1 MRRRE
6 AALNKADRDI
16 QKAAIMLAGY
26 LWQDDG
32 TPLPPP
38 TMEQL
43 PSEMPVPAFL
53 EVARLQ
59 SSREGA
65 LAKRPEIL
73 AIAVQLM
80 TVGLDERLALNDSRP
95 DLSVVLQPG
104 QDMGRL
110 GIGETLKAGINFSVP
125 VGRWDASGRRD
136 AARAKTVKLTQD
148 RELTKRQVLLE
159 VDDAWSAINAAVER
173 FQATD
178 AEVSLAKQLEE
189 GERKRFAAG
198 DSTLF
203 LVNQRERATAEALG
217 RLIDIQLEYQQA
229 LIALDAAS
237 IAL

>member
-1 MRRRE
+1 M
-6 AALNKADRDI
+6 
-16 QKAAIMLAGY
+16 
-26 LWQDDG
+26 
-32 TPLPPP
+32 PLPLFPDD
-38 TMEQL
+38 
-43 PSEMPVPAFL
+43 
-53 EVARLQ
+53 ARLQ
-59 SSREGA
+59 ASREGA

-73 AIAVQLM
+73 AIQIQLR
-80 TVGLDERLALNDSRP
+80 TVSLDETLALNDSRP

-110 GIGETLKAGINFSVP
+110 GIGDTLKAGINFSVP
-125 VGRWDASGRRD
+125 LGRWDASGRRD
-136 AARAKTVKLTQD
+136 TARAKSIKLIQD

-159 VDDAWSAINAAVER
+159 VDDAWSAIQAAVDR
-173 FQATD
+173 FHATD
-178 AEVSLAKQLEE
+178 AEVTLAKQLED

-229 LIALDAAS
+229 LLALDAAS